1 MPARFWFQAATR
13 AALLYVCDW
22 QAAARAALRNSF
34 FYSVLATSTSSK
46 ASMMSPGSMSLYDFM
61 LKPHS

>member
-1 MPARFWFQAATR
+1 MPARFWYQTATR
-13 AALLYVCDW
+13 AALLCVCDW
-22 QAAARAALRNSF
+22 QAAARAALRNF